1 MWLAEFSLAQK
12 TEGTVGKSGLILTI
26 CVAIASGCAFLR
38 IPEPVVETAELAAAA
53 VEADS
58 ERVMGTEAPPA
69 VQPTVAAARNVTQD
83 DIRRM
88 QLRMRAVGFD
98 PGPVNGV
105 AGAKTKASLRRFES
119 GCVQVQELLDA
130 NQYPIGGMYD
140 KSPARAQ
147 TLAIQTKLHAA
158 GFDPGPVDGIFG
170 SRTKSVLTHVQNGC
184 PQLPDFTALMDQPV
198 VVAGSAT
205 TPDRDQPSATP
216 SNLTQNRVAQTKQRT
231 APIASGPQEEI
242 RILQLRLRDAGFD
255 PGPFDGVMGPKTRLA
270 LQQFQA
276 RQRGGKT
283 SNLVT
288 SDIRGHY

>member
-1 MWLAEFSLAQK
+1 M
-12 TEGTVGKSGLILTI
+12 GKFGLILTT
-26 CVAIASGCAFLR
+26 CVAIASGCAFSHN
-38 IPEPVVETAELAAAA
+38 PEPVVETAEPAAAA

-58 ERVMGTEAPPA
+58 ERVTSTEVPSA
-69 VQPTVAAARNVTQD
+69 VQPTVAAARNLTQD
-83 DIRRM
+83 EIRRM

-98 PGPVNGV
+98 PGPINGV
-105 AGAKTKASLRRFES
+105 AGAKTQAALRRFES

-130 NQYPIGGMYD
+130 YQYPIGGIYD
-140 KSPARAQ
+140 KPPARDQ

-158 GFDPGPVDGIFG
+158 GFNPGPADGIFG

-184 PQLPDFTALMDQPV
+184 PELPEFTALMVQPV
-198 VVAGSAT
+198 VVTGGT
-205 TPDRDQPSATP
+205 VTPDRDQPSVAP
-216 SNLTQNRVAQTKQRT
+216 SNSTQNRVAQTKQRT
-231 APIASGPQEEI
+231 APIAAGPQEEI

-283 SNLVT
+283 SNLST
-288 SDIRGHY
+288 ADMRGHY